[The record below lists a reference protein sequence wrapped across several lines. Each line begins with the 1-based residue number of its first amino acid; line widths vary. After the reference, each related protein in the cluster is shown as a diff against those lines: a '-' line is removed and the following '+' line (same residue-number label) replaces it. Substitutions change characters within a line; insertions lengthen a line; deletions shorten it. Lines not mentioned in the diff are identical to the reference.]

1 MLPIV
6 DCPLSRPRD
15 AAQLSLL
22 IDPLVDQSF
31 QPCPLYRARS
41 PAHLSS
47 STEPDEEMMS
57 KQTIALAGGG
67 AGRPGTLTG
76 SVRLDEGDAQS
87 GLLIRLGNRRWLR
100 PS

>member
-1 MLPIV
+1 M
-6 DCPLSRPRD
+6 
-15 AAQLSLL
+15 L
-22 IDPLVDQSF
+22 IDPLADQSF
-31 QPCPLYRARS
+31 QPCPLYQAPS

-57 KQTIALAGGG
+57 KQRIALVGG

-76 SVRLDEGDAQS
+76 NVRLDKADAQS
-87 GLLIRLGNRRWLR
+87 GLLIRPGSRQGLR